1 MQFGIF
7 DVDNRLRRLSK
18 MGDAL
23 ERINRIVDWEMFRP
37 IIESA
42 LKESRG
48 KAKGPGGRPPFDC
61 ILMFK
66 ILFLQRLYNLSDD
79 QTEYQI
85 NDRLTFMRFLGLG
98 VGDKVPDAKTIW
110 LFRDTLTKA
119 GVIKQLFDCFN
130 RQLEEAHL
138 ITKKGTI
145 VDATFV
151 DAPRQRNTR
160 EENKTIKEGGIP
172 DEWKKDENIHKLA
185 QKDTDGRW
193 TKKNEEVHY
202 GYKDHVKADADSKL
216 ITGYLVTS
224 ANVHDSQALAGLIDD
239 TDEVLY
245 ADSAYNG
252 KALLAALPE
261 TLKLNVL
268 EKGTRNCPL
277 TDEQKANNKEK
288 SKVRVRI
295 EHIFGFMTMSMHGI
309 TLRSIGKQRADF
321 NIGFSNLVYN
331 ICRTEI
337 LSRVAV

>member
-37 IIESA
+37 IIEAA

-119 GVIKQLFDCFN
+119 GVIKQSPFGC
-130 RQLEEAHL
+130 
-138 ITKKGTI
+138 
-145 VDATFV
+145 
-151 DAPRQRNTR
+151 
-160 EENKTIKEGGIP
+160 
-172 DEWKKDENIHKLA
+172 
-185 QKDTDGRW
+185 
-193 TKKNEEVHY
+193 
-202 GYKDHVKADADSKL
+202 
-216 ITGYLVTS
+216 TS
-224 ANVHDSQALAGLIDD
+224 
-239 TDEVLY
+239 
-245 ADSAYNG
+245 
-252 KALLAALPE
+252 
-261 TLKLNVL
+261 
-268 EKGTRNCPL
+268 
-277 TDEQKANNKEK
+277 
-288 SKVRVRI
+288 
-295 EHIFGFMTMSMHGI
+295 
-309 TLRSIGKQRADF
+309 
-321 NIGFSNLVYN
+321 
-331 ICRTEI
+331 
-337 LSRVAV
+337 

>member
-1 MQFGIF
+1 
-7 DVDNRLRRLSK
+7 
-18 MGDAL
+18 
-23 ERINRIVDWEMFRP
+23 
-37 IIESA
+37 
-42 LKESRG
+42 
-48 KAKGPGGRPPFDC
+48 
-61 ILMFK
+61 
-66 ILFLQRLYNLSDD
+66 
-79 QTEYQI
+79 
-85 NDRLTFMRFLGLG
+85 MRFLGLG

-119 GVIKQLFDCFN
+119 GVIKQLFDRFN

-160 EENKTIKEGGIP
+160 EENKTIKEGDIP

-224 ANVHDSQALAGLIDD
+224 ANVHDSQALAGLIDE

-295 EHIFGFMTMSMHGI
+295 EHIFGCMTMSMHGI

>member
-23 ERINRIVDWEMFRP
+23 ERINRIVDWEMFHP

-119 GVIKQLFDCFN
+119 GVIKQLFDRFN

-202 GYKDHVKADADSKL
+202 GYKVHVKADADSNR
-216 ITGYLVTS
+216 V
-224 ANVHDSQALAGLIDD
+224 VDQALSADD
-239 TDEVLY
+239 E
-245 ADSAYNG
+245 
-252 KALLAALPE
+252 
-261 TLKLNVL
+261 
-268 EKGTRNCPL
+268 
-277 TDEQKANNKEK
+277 
-288 SKVRVRI
+288 
-295 EHIFGFMTMSMHGI
+295 
-309 TLRSIGKQRADF
+309 
-321 NIGFSNLVYN
+321 
-331 ICRTEI
+331 
-337 LSRVAV
+337 